1 MMRRSL
7 TTLMLVVTL
16 GLSLLG
22 AALAIAIKVR
32 GHDGTTAGV
41 AASGTRSWP
50 VTMSAAPE
58 DFALAELSF
67 DRAPRAQLAASG
79 SPRMTVS
86 GPFGDDYLI
95 AATLRLAKPGV
106 PRVLVLLV
114 NRPSPLLDPVSV
126 HVRLAVSRSL
136 GEPLLRAFADP
147 LARGTGARAPLLC
160 NLALHGSALKAS
172 AVHPLRSRGQRLAG
186 FDAAEAVAQAYDVVC
201 DLPHA
206 SSFEQVVERA
216 GSVAPGST
224 ETPSPTQPPTSP
236 APPVGKLPGEGCVPA
251 PGFACPGAASAATSS
266 SPPRIGDPRLK

>member
-16 GLSLLG
+16 GLLMLG

-32 GHDGTTAGV
+32 GHAGTRARA

-50 VTMSAAPE
+50 VTMSAAPG
-58 DFALAELSF
+58 DFALAELRF
-67 DRAPRAQLAASG
+67 DRAPRAQLAASS

-136 GEPLLRAFADP
+136 GEPSLRAFADP
-147 LARGTGARAPLLC
+147 LVRGTGARAPLLC
-160 NLALHGSALKAS
+160 NLALHGSALKA
-172 AVHPLRSRGQRLAG
+172 AEVRPLRSRGEGLAG
-186 FDAAEAVAQAYDVVC
+186 FDAAEAVAQAYDVIC
-201 DLPHA
+201 DLAHA
-206 SSFEQVVERA
+206 SSFEQAVEHA
-216 GSVAPGST
+216 GSPPPSPA
-224 ETPSPTQPPTSP
+224 ETPSPTQPPSSP

-251 PGFACPGAASAATSS
+251 PGYACPGAAAAAKSS
-266 SPPRIGDPRLK
+266 IHPA

>member
-1 MMRRSL
+1 MMRRPL
-7 TTLMLVVTL
+7 TTLVLVVTL
-16 GLSLLG
+16 GLLMLG
-22 AALAIAIKVR
+22 AALAIAIKAR
-32 GHDGTTAGV
+32 GPAGV
-41 AASGTRSWP
+41 RAGAAASGRRSWP
-50 VTMSAAPE
+50 LTMFAAPD

-79 SPRMTVS
+79 SPQLAVS

-95 AATLRLAKPGV
+95 AAALRLAKPGV

-126 HVRLAVSRSL
+126 HVRLVVSRSL
-136 GEPLLRAFADP
+136 GAPLVRAFADP

-160 NLALHGSALKAS
+160 DLALHGSALKAS
-172 AVHPLRSRGQRLAG
+172 EVRPLRSRGQALAG

-206 SSFEQVVERA
+206 SSFEQAVEHS
-216 GSVAPGST
+216 GSPSPSPT
-224 ETPSPTQPPTSP
+224 ETPPSSQPPSSP

-251 PGFACPGAASAATSS
+251 PGYACPGAAAAATSS
-266 SPPRIGDPRLK
+266 SPPA